1 VWDTPISTFP
11 ALLKYTLANQIVFG
25 QAIAFIKLSTLF
37 LTKRIMGQGSQTV
50 RTLIFV
56 GMAYVVAGNISYTLV
71 LIFQCT

>member
-11 ALLKYTLANQIVFG
+11 ALLKYTLVNQIVFG
-25 QAIAFIKLSTLF
+25 QAIAFIKLSTLL

-50 RTLIFV
+50 RNFIFL